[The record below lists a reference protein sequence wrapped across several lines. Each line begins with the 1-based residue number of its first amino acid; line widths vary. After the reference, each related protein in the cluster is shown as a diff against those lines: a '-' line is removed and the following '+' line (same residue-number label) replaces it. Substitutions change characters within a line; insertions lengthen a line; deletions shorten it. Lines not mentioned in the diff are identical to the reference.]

1 MLTISSQFYAISRRI
16 VNMASFYFT
25 SSIKK
30 VIGEKIMKARKQKKL
45 EQVDVAA
52 IAGVNRSYYGRI
64 EKGEANPTIEKL
76 YKIMKTLDLKSS
88 DVFPF

>member
-1 MLTISSQFYAISRRI
+1 MLTISSQFYLISAKI

-25 SSIKK
+25 TGIKK
-30 VIGEKIMKARKQKKL
+30 EIGEKIMKARKQKKL

-76 YKIMKTLDLKSS
+76 YKIMKTLNLKSS